1 MAESVSGD
9 KPKSIHWTEMLE
21 EYFAST
27 GEKAHCLSWCHK
39 RAEAMY
45 SNRKTLIDLPVIV
58 ISGVTGFLSAG
69 STTMFSDPAASSI
82 ALGVA
87 SLFVSVLN
95 TAGSYYGWAKRSEG
109 HRISAIHY
117 ARLYRFIS
125 VELALPRD
133 ERMQPNDFLKY
144 VKDQYDRLQEISPLL
159 PPEVI
164 AEFQIKFAK
173 ETEISKPEE
182 ANGLEK
188 ITVYRNDVNLDVSD
202 PGDARTPTIRARTPK
217 LAKAAGAIVSAFQES
232 KRSIPIVENPM
243 VKTGIEEIKKL
254 PSVEAL
260 KNNPLFRAAQSAKR
274 SPVVDV
280 TAVEPPIEVTPS
292 LPVEETPAEIP
303 PPPPIELPTSRSSSS
318 DGELEV
324 IVEEAAPSS

>member
-1 MAESVSGD
+1 MSEATD

-39 RAEAMY
+39 RSEAMF
-45 SNRKTLIDLPVIV
+45 SNRKTWIDLPVIV

-69 STTMFSDPAASSI
+69 STSLFSNPTTSSV

-87 SLFVSVLN
+87 SLFVSILN

-125 VELALPRD
+125 VELSLPRE

-164 AEFQIKFAK
+164 SEFQTKFANEK
-173 ETEISKPEE
+173 DISKPEE

-188 ITVYRNDVNLDVSD
+188 ITVFRGDENLDVSD
-202 PGDARTPTIRARTPK
+202 AGESRTPQFKLRTPK
-217 LAKAAGAIVSAFQES
+217 LSRVATSGPGEMK
-232 KRSIPIVENPM
+232 KTENPLISAALGM
-243 VKTGIEEIKKL
+243 LKDSSAVESFKT
-254 PSVEAL
+254 
-260 KNNPLFRAAQSAKR
+260 NPLYRAAQLARKTSPDILTAAAPAPPPELSPSR
-274 SPVVDV
+274 SP
-280 TAVEPPIEVTPS
+280 
-292 LPVEETPAEIP
+292 
-303 PPPPIELPTSRSSSS
+303 R
-318 DGELEV
+318 GLEV
-324 IVEEAAPSS
+324 IVEEETKTSL